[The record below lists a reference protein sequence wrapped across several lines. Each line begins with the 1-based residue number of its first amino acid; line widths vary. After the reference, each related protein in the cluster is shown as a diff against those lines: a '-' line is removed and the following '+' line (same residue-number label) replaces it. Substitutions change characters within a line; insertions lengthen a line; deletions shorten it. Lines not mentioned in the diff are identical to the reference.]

1 MDFNG
6 RNDLSYGL
14 VPVIIVFEV
23 PLREKGFTKYLELDE
38 VNKVANLSGGY
49 VHSVENQKNNSRR
62 KNVWWNQLFSNF
74 FCKNVAFMEF
84 LSKKCESKFL

>member
-23 PLREKGFTKYLELDE
+23 PLREKGFTKYLDE
-38 VNKVANLSGGY
+38 VNKVANSSRGY
-49 VHSVENQKNNSRR
+49 VHSVEKSILGILEVQNLLILPFFK
-62 KNVWWNQLFSNF
+62 KKLNF
-74 FCKNVAFMEF
+74 
-84 LSKKCESKFL
+84 LQPS

>member
-23 PLREKGFTKYLELDE
+23 PLKEKGFTKYLDE

-49 VHSVENQKNNSRR
+49 VHSAENQEIYSRR
-62 KNVWWNQLFSNF
+62 KNVWWNQLSSNF

-84 LSKKCESKFL
+84 LSEKCESKFL

>member
-23 PLREKGFTKYLELDE
+23 PLREKGFTKYLDE
-38 VNKVANLSGGY
+38 VNKVANLSGAS
-49 VHSVENQKNNSRR
+49 VHSVENQEIYSRR

>member
-23 PLREKGFTKYLELDE
+23 PLREKGFTKYLDE
-38 VNKVANLSGGY
+38 VNKVANSSRICTQCGKTRNSLSLNKY
-49 VHSVENQKNNSRR
+49 FVKSS
-62 KNVWWNQLFSNF
+62 L
-74 FCKNVAFMEF
+74 
-84 LSKKCESKFL
+84 

>member
-23 PLREKGFTKYLELDE
+23 PLREKGFTKYLDE
-38 VNKVANLSGGY
+38 VNKVANLSGG
-49 VHSVENQKNNSRR
+49 
-62 KNVWWNQLFSNF
+62 
-74 FCKNVAFMEF
+74 
-84 LSKKCESKFL
+84 

>member
-23 PLREKGFTKYLELDE
+23 PLREKGFTKYLDE
-38 VNKVANLSGGY
+38 VNKVANSSRGY
-49 VHSVENQKNNSRR
+49 VHSVEKQEIYSQR
-62 KNVWWNQLFSNF
+62 KNIS
-74 FCKNVAFMEF
+74 
-84 LSKKCESKFL
+84 

>member
-23 PLREKGFTKYLELDE
+23 PLREKGFTKYLDE
-38 VNKVANLSGGY
+38 VNKVANLSRGY
-49 VHSVENQKNNSRR
+49 VHSVEKFEIHCHQKYIL
-62 KNVWWNQLFSNF
+62 WNQLFSNF
-74 FCKNVAFMEF
+74 FCKIVAFMKF
-84 LSKKCESKFL
+84 LSKMGESKFP